1 MAHPT
6 SEKCFRLA
14 PYVRPVRYAVA
25 LCLDLDAKRFSGT
38 GTIDLVLA
46 QPVEEV
52 VLHAVELDLTRA
64 AIRASGRTLTASRIE
79 LLPESQTVILRLPT
93 PLSAGSAQLDIAWVG
108 HFSPGLRGLYQAGPL
123 AVTQFEAADARRVF
137 PCFDEPGFK
146 APWAVTLEVPR
157 GLVALANGSP
167 TSETVEGERVRIS
180 FCETPPLASYLIA
193 LVCGRIEATASTT
206 VRGVPVRTWAVPEK
220 LALTGFGQ
228 GVAVEVLP
236 RLEDYFGLSYAFG
249 KLDQVAVPDF
259 EAGAMENAGLVT
271 YREVALLLD
280 PATASLAQKKR
291 VAEVVT
297 HELAHQWFGNW
308 VTMKWWDDLW
318 LNEAFATW
326 MAFKVVDAWNP
337 DWRMWLEFDS
347 GKAAAMRPR
356 AR

>member
-1 MAHPT
+1 
-6 SEKCFRLA
+6 
-14 PYVRPVRYAVA
+14 
-25 LCLDLDAKRFSGT
+25 
-38 GTIDLVLA
+38 
-46 QPVEEV
+46 
-52 VLHAVELDLTRA
+52 
-64 AIRASGRTLTASRIE
+64 
-79 LLPESQTVILRLPT
+79 
-93 PLSAGSAQLDIAWVG
+93 
-108 HFSPGLRGLYQAGPL
+108 
-123 AVTQFEAADARRVF
+123 
-137 PCFDEPGFK
+137 
-146 APWAVTLEVPR
+146 
-157 GLVALANGSP
+157 VALANGSP
-167 TSETVEGERVRIS
+167 TSETVEGERVRIR

-280 PATASLAQKKR
+280 PGTASLAQKKR